1 MVSWVY
7 LGQPE
12 DALFSTRSLAR
23 HRRLPVLLSELDLTV
38 ELQAVLCALGITVD
52 EGVPRC

>member
-23 HRRLPVLLSELDLTV
+23 HRRLPVLLSELDLTA